1 MIKVAP
7 ADLRIGQVLCG
18 DDGAPFG
25 VVLEAP
31 SFTDTGWKVAIA
43 DLPSGPFDVRT
54 FSNDHRYM
62 RTNGLACIE
71 GWSTYADAVACRER
85 SNARRTHEE
94 REVWRQYSAVYHAG
108 TAHPVY
114 ASKLPHFTDVE
125 FPAGTDA
132 PVYDGK

>member
-7 ADLRIGQVLCG
+7 ADLQVGQVLCG
-18 DDGAPFG
+18 DNGAPFG

-31 SFTDTGWKVAIA
+31 SLTPTGWRVAIA

-62 RTNGLACIE
+62 RTNGLVCIE
-71 GWSTYADAVACRER
+71 SCPTYADAVACRER
-85 SNARRTHEE
+85 SNARRTREE
-94 REVWRQYSAVYHAG
+94 RQVWRQYSCVYYG
-108 TAHPVY
+108 DTSRPV
-114 ASKLPHFTDVE
+114 LHDTMPHFTDVE

-132 PVYDGK
+132 SVYDGK